1 MDREEKA
8 SLVERFYEQVWSRGE
23 GDAVAEFVD
32 ADFINFGVRC
42 GTGGMRMIVGLWRAA
57 FPDLNY
63 TVEDTVV
70 EDEKVVARVTVTG
83 THTGEF
89 RHPAMGVFAPTGK
102 SFSVDQTHV
111 FRRAGGRIIEHWATR
126 NDLALLQQLGVI
138 LSPESARTP

>member
-23 GDAVAEFVD
+23 VDAVDEFVD

-42 GTGGMRMIVGLWRAA
+42 GTASMRMIVGLWRAA

-89 RHPAMGVFAPTGK
+89 RPPAMGIFAPTGK

-111 FRRAGGRIIEHWATR
+111 FRLAGGRIIEHWATR

-138 LSPESARTP
+138 LSPESAQTP